1 KPPQLLA
8 HHPFNIDVHFL
19 WARQSCN
26 KIKSLFSL
34 TNLKP
39 MALANA
45 TFSEILDDLSSRF
58 IINVPEEELASV
70 ERICFQIEQ
79 AHWFYE
85 DFVREQNPTF
95 ADFMQYKIRVPVC
108 GAIMLNDTMDQ
119 CVLVKGWSSRSGWGF
134 PKGKINKDEPDSTC
148 AAREVLEETG
158 YDISPLI
165 KEHDYVELT
174 IREQRIRLYIVVGV
188 PEDTEFCPKTRKEIS
203 KVEWHKVSDLPT
215 WIRSRDKDTPYN
227 CGGGCVKYGSS
238 RFYMVVPFVSKLR
251 HWLKSQRRMVR
262 KRITDASHQ
271 EESSEVVVFNGHGTD
286 SGPKETS
293 PETSV
298 PGTESEGSPHEQSPT
313 FSGNLHKSSPN
324 IHDTSQTIMRSMF
337 SLDAPMSTQIPTFST
352 SLPQELQQ
360 LNAPDA
366 GLNFEYNQIPASEF
380 IQSHSYFSTSLPLG
394 QSSFDSYTSNGL
406 TFHQSTPNKI
416 QSSSLSNLEGAK
428 LHMPRRKSSIGS
440 TYSNSHSHVNATN
453 SRDITAPVPINA
465 NSNVAIAALDPEQK
479 LRRNSLLSLFTA
491 STSSKQ
497 CGATTP
503 MSSITVG
510 HDDQRRNSLLN
521 VLQSEIPSTSN
532 QIYSTS
538 TPLTRDDI
546 TQHQTQ
552 QSLLHFLPSSY
563 DHINTTESSNTHT
576 NTMFSMFQ
584 NSAAQGNPKV
594 MTSHSSAIPDANYL
608 GNRRDSA
615 FSRHSSQGVATPKL
629 STNVGPIG
637 QGRPSNNNENN
648 NSEIHEVARKM
659 SLLGLFS
666 ITYSSNSD
674 KNTPNTCRVTAESPI
689 KPQNTF
695 FSSSTMNSQLGI
707 PGTPSSLRVNKESL
721 LRLITAS
728 PPPQGAP
735 LSPKVFDAEIQAQER
750 ALLNLLKL
758 TNPSNNGVVGENVS
772 PNLMSNDSMSASI
785 SHGYDQKISEFGHS
799 NNDNVRV
806 EINKENNP
814 FLDDYVRY
822 TPQDNKLN
830 ENGASASSKR
840 TYPETTRLVE
850 VSPDLRVRH
859 ELLDRIHAFIPPGG
873 TNPREGFNSRA
884 RSLGNS
890 DNPMVNFKFDVE
902 KIVAA
907 L

>member
-1 KPPQLLA
+1 
-8 HHPFNIDVHFL
+8 
-19 WARQSCN
+19 
-26 KIKSLFSL
+26 
-34 TNLKP
+34 

-45 TFSEILDDLSSRF
+45 SFSEILDDLSSRF

-134 PKGKINKDEPDSTC
+134 PKGKINKDELDSTC

-165 KEHDYVELT
+165 REQDYIELT

-215 WIRSRDKDTPYN
+215 WIRSRDKDTPYH

-251 HWLKSQRRMVR
+251 HWLKSQRKMVR
-262 KRITDASHQ
+262 KRITDESQQ

-313 FSGNLHKSSPN
+313 FSGKLHETSSN
-324 IHDTSQTIMRSMF
+324 IHGTSQTIMRSMF
-337 SLDAPMSTQIPTFST
+337 SLDTPISTQISTFST

-366 GLNFEYNQIPASEF
+366 GLNFEYNQMPASEF

-394 QSSFDSYTSNGL
+394 QSPSESYIANGL
-406 TFHQSTPNKI
+406 NFHQSTSSKI

-440 TYSNSHSHVNATN
+440 IYSNSHSHNHTTN
-453 SRDITAPVPINA
+453 SSDITAPVPINA
-465 NSNVAIAALDPEQK
+465 NSNAAIAALDPEQK

-491 STSSKQ
+491 STSTKQ
-497 CGATTP
+497 CDATTP
-503 MSSITVG
+503 ISSVAVG
-510 HDDQRRNSLLN
+510 HDDQHRNSLLS
-521 VLQSEIPSTSN
+521 VLQSELPSTSN
-532 QIYSTS
+532 QIYPNPTS
-538 TPLTRDDI
+538 IPCDDI
-546 TQHQTQ
+546 TQPQTQ

-563 DHINTTESSNTHT
+563 DQVNTDAMPNANVHT

-584 NSAAQGNPKV
+584 HSTAQRNQKG
-594 MTSHSSAIPDANYL
+594 MTSHSSTIPDSNYL

-615 FSRHSSQGVATPKL
+615 FSRHSSQGIATPKL

-648 NSEIHEVARKM
+648 NPEIHEVARKM

-666 ITYSSNSD
+666 TVYSSNSD
-674 KNTPNTCRVTAESPI
+674 KNTPNTCLTTSESPI

-750 ALLNLLKL
+750 ALLNLLKSS
-758 TNPSNNGVVGENVS
+758 NPSNNGVV
-772 PNLMSNDSMSASI
+772 
-785 SHGYDQKISEFGHS
+785 
-799 NNDNVRV
+799 
-806 EINKENNP
+806 
-814 FLDDYVRY
+814 
-822 TPQDNKLN
+822 N
-830 ENGASASSKR
+830 ENG
-840 TYPETTRLVE
+840 
-850 VSPDLRVRH
+850 SPDLRVRH

-873 TNPREGFNSRA
+873 TNLKDGINSHALRP
-884 RSLGNS
+884 GNS